1 MMDHFM
7 SNAMIWGM
15 DQIPLRL
22 ANQYAADIAAHK
34 ARADFAIACDSGLS
48 VPMTEEALPPS
59 GPCSGPRIRLLCEAA
74 SQFVWRRR
82 LRA

>member
-48 VPMTEEALPPS
+48 VPMTEEALPPRET
-59 GPCSGPRIRLLCEAA
+59 PKK
-74 SQFVWRRR
+74 
-82 LRA
+82 